1 MLIRFRNRN
10 CADSLTV
17 DGMTFQD
24 WLVKG
29 EEDGLWQCGVYEHD
43 IHLIAG
49 YDRGES
55 GRTELLSAEPD
66 TGSKQTAAKKE
77 EQRKKRRQK
86 KTSSKKNLTDKV
98 VAGPLGSNE
107 IEMMDMSE
115 ANHSNQTQSD
125 GVAAG
130 PSGGAVSGDGGDAGS
145 AAWQAKSGDRC

>member
-1 MLIRFRNRN
+1 
-10 CADSLTV
+10 
-17 DGMTFQD
+17 MTFQD

-98 VAGPLGSNE
+98 VAGPLVIRRSRMAWRQVLQVVRSR
-107 IEMMDMSE
+107 EMEEMPE
-115 ANHSNQTQSD
+115 ARRGKQRVVID
-125 GVAAG
+125 VKADA
-130 PSGGAVSGDGGDAGS
+130 PGGE
-145 AAWQAKSGDRC
+145 R